1 MYYYYYC
8 YCYFLIAASLRL
20 GGQVFDVTNFL
31 LEHPGGEE
39 VILENAGRD
48 ATLAFRGV
56 GHSALALR
64 ALDDYLVGIL
74 CHTERIYANEESY
87 RRGDR

>member
-1 MYYYYYC
+1 M
-8 YCYFLIAASLRL
+8 
-20 GGQVFDVTNFL
+20 TNFL

-56 GHSALALR
+56 GHSTLAVR
-64 ALDDYLVGIL
+64 ALDEYLIGIVT
-74 CHTERIYANEESY
+74 HAERIYTNLDSN
-87 RRGDR
+87 RRGER

>member
-1 MYYYYYC
+1 M
-8 YCYFLIAASLRL
+8 
-20 GGQVFDVTNFL
+20 TNFL

-56 GHSALALR
+56 GHSALAVR
-64 ALDDYLVGIL
+64 ALDEYLVGIL
-74 CHTERIYANEESY
+74 CHSERIYTTDNSY